1 MADRRAQRH
10 NDAKGEILEA
20 AWILAD
26 RDGIAG
32 LSLRE
37 LASTVGMRPPS
48 LYTYFESKDA
58 LYDALYVDANRQL
71 MERLAGF
78 TAEGEPDDDPVAH
91 LVRGVETW
99 ISFCQESIARYQ
111 ILYTKA
117 VPGWTPAP
125 AAYAVAVE
133 AYEQAA
139 RAAAAAGIIETED
152 LDMYTAITGGLA
164 AQQMANDPTGDRWRR
179 LAERSIRM
187 LLADIRKAQTR

>member
-1 MADRRAQRH
+1 MSDRRARRH
-10 NDAKGEILEA
+10 DDAKDEILAA
-20 AWILAD
+20 AWSLAD

-37 LASTVGMRPPS
+37 LASKVGMRPPS

-78 TAEGEPDDDPVAH
+78 AARTPPHDPVAR
-91 LVRGVETW
+91 LTEGLETW
-99 ISFCQESIARYQ
+99 IRFCQESIARYQ
-111 ILYTKA
+111 ILYTRA
-117 VPGWTPAP
+117 VPGWAPAP
-125 AAYAVAVE
+125 EAYSVAVE

-139 RAAAAAGIIETED
+139 TAAAAAGITEPED
-152 LDMYTAITGGLA
+152 LDMYTAIASGLV

-187 LLADIRKAQTR
+187 LLADIGKAGNP